1 LRRLA
6 EKLDGTGLPSIG
18 GALREMQLAPLH
30 AAVRGLAES
39 GSLRRLTELGAAR
52 AVAAHKATGHAAK
65 ATGRAAKAAHPTA
78 PVATP
83 KQTEA
88 LVAEAATAVEQMLH
102 ALVDLSG
109 ATGDVAAA
117 TARFRLGLEAA
128 LDLPKL
134 VGVERLRAGLTDS
147 STWVAIF
154 GRLAGEAI
162 ASVADPDGTGSG
174 AAVDELQLGPVLANV
189 FRDLGQDE
197 AAAWRLVALIR
208 LLRQLPLPSSV
219 ADQPPDDRPAA
230 LIRALVA
237 DEAVRAY
244 IRVNVWEGVNWF
256 HRESFEQVLWWMLAL
271 DALEALAGKTRSMAK
286 VTARVVEADRL
297 TAALAR
303 AGEASGYQ
311 LGKLEAAAAELDT
324 AGS

>member
-1 LRRLA
+1 
-6 EKLDGTGLPSIG
+6 
-18 GALREMQLAPLH
+18 MQLAPLH
-30 AAVRGLAES
+30 AAVRGLAEN
-39 GSLRRLTELGAAR
+39 GSLRRLTELGTAR
-52 AVAAHKATGHAAK
+52 AVAARKAAGGAAK
-65 ATGRAAKAAHPTA
+65 ATGRAAKPAHPTA

-88 LVAEAATAVEQMLH
+88 LVAEAAAAAERMLH
-102 ALVDLSG
+102 TLVDLSG

-128 LDLPKL
+128 LELPRL
-134 VGVERLRAGLTDS
+134 VGVEPLRAGLTDP
-147 STWVAIF
+147 STWVALF

-162 ASVADPDGTGSG
+162 ASVADPDDTGSG
-174 AAVDELQLGPVLANV
+174 TAIDELQLGPVLANV

-208 LLRQLPLPSSV
+208 LLRRLPLPSSV
-219 ADQPPDDRPAA
+219 ADQPPHDRSAA
-230 LIRALVA
+230 LVRALVA
-237 DEAVRAY
+237 DEAVRTY
-244 IRVNVWEGVNWF
+244 IRVNLWEGVSWF
-256 HRESFEQVLWWMLAL
+256 HRESFEQVLWWMLAF
-271 DALEALAGKTRSMAK
+271 DALEALAGKTRSKAR
-286 VTARVVEADRL
+286 VTARVAEADRL

-324 AGS
+324 ADS